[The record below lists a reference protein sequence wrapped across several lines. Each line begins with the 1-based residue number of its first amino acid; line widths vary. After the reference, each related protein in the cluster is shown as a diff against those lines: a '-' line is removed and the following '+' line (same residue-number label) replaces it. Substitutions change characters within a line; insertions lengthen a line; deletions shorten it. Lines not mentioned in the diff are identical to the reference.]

1 MKHMLLLY
9 SLLISAWLPAQNI
22 TNTDRTNR
30 PENRDATIS
39 EDAGP
44 TATTLENCCM
54 LARRNYPQIKEHK
67 MIEDAARLDITNARL
82 AWAPGLNISGKATWQ
97 NVVVEMPFDIP
108 GFEFDLPHDQYT
120 LSAELNQ
127 PLWDGGAARS
137 QMRLARAGADV
148 DRSQLDEYQF
158 NWRHGLI
165 LLDVLVTLIILMVG
179 LIELGWGYKELCGL
193 FIIMSAVAAIIDG
206 WSANKYCDEMLA
218 GAKGV
223 LWGCILT
230 GLAKGIVVIMQDA
243 MIMDTVIYFL
253 SNLLQGAPT
262 FISAQLMLV
271 VQTLINFI
279 IPSGSGQA
287 AATMPI
293 MAPLAD
299 SLGLSRQVAC
309 LAFQFGDGL
318 SNLLWP
324 TCSIVIVCGLGDVR
338 YDRWLKWFGKLF
350 ACLVVAQVI
359 LLQIAVMT
367 GM

>member
-1 MKHMLLLY
+1 MNWAQYFSPEQFYINYIADDRFVTYILGGLKTTLLITFFAVLLGIALGFDAMTGFAVVALGEFVGFMAATLNPYTVAIAQSIAGVELY
-9 SLLISAWLPAQNI
+9 SGLGFRAICFVIFMGIAITYVVLYAQKV
-22 TNTDRTNR
+22 R
-30 PENRDATIS
+30 RDPS
-39 EDAGP
+39 
-44 TATTLENCCM
+44 
-54 LARRNYPQIKEHK
+54 K
-67 MIEDAARLDITNARL
+67 
-82 AWAPGLNISGKATWQ
+82 S
-97 NVVVEMPFDIP
+97 VVLGDPCVHSF
-108 GFEFDLPHDQYT
+108 
-120 LSAELNQ
+120 
-127 PLWDGGAARS
+127 
-137 QMRLARAGADV
+137 

-165 LLDVLVTLIILMVG
+165 LLDVLVTLIVLMVG
-179 LIELGWGYKELCGL
+179 LIEMGWGYKELCGL
-193 FIIMSAVAAIIDG
+193 FIIMSAVAAFIDG
-206 WSANKYCDEMLA
+206 WSPNKYCDEMLA

-287 AATMPI
+287 AVTMPI

-338 YDRWLKWFGKLF
+338 YDRWLKWFAKLF
-350 ACLVVAQVI
+350 VCLIVAQVI